1 MIESEIDLTTPDG
14 AMNTFITMPDEGG
27 PHRLVIFYMDAPGKR
42 EELHDMARRIATTG
56 YAVLLP
62 NLYYRDVREFVL
74 GRHGDRTR
82 MFELMNAISNDDV
95 VSDTRVLLEHADS
108 HPDIDASAVGCVGYC
123 MSGPFAIY
131 AAAELPERIRA
142 AASIHGV
149 RLATDRSDSPHR
161 ALPRVKAE
169 LYLAAAEFDEHIPKQ
184 QLDTFEATLVD
195 ASVNGRVEWYPGTN
209 HGFVFRERESVYDKA
224 AAERHWLR
232 LHALFA
238 RNL

>member
-1 MIESEIDLTTPDG
+1 MIECEIDFTTPDG

-56 YAVLLP
+56 YAVMLP
-62 NLYYRDVREFVL
+62 NLYYRDVREFEL

-82 MFELMNAISNDDV
+82 MFELMNGISNDDV
-95 VSDTRVLLEHADS
+95 VPDTRALLEHADS
-108 HPDIDASAVGCVGYC
+108 HADIDARAVGCVGYC

-131 AAAELPERIRA
+131 VAAELPERIRA

-161 ALPRVKAE
+161 ALLRVKGGA
-169 LYLAAAEFDEHIPKQ
+169 LPGGGGVRRAHP
-184 QLDTFEATLVD
+184 EAVARHLRGDSRRRQREWTR
-195 ASVNGRVEWYPGTN
+195 RVVSCHEP
-209 HGFVFRERESVYDKA
+209 
-224 AAERHWLR
+224 WLR
-232 LHALFA
+232 LSQA
-238 RNL
+238 REGLRQGGGGTPLAATARLVRA